1 MQALSLRPRATL
13 TTSFPRIALRYFD
26 GVNDAGCVWGVGD
39 SLPPARPAAAGMEAA
54 ALRVLA
60 NS

>member
-26 GVNDAGCVWGVGD
+26 GVNDAGCVW
-39 SLPPARPAAAGMEAA
+39 
-54 ALRVLA
+54 
-60 NS
+60 

>member
-26 GVNDAGCVWGVGD
+26 GVNDAGCVWRG
-39 SLPPARPAAAGMEAA
+39 SATACRP
-54 ALRVLA
+54 RVRPQQEWKPRPSA
-60 NS
+60 F